1 MRHTLRVRG
10 VRVFGARGFGG
21 MAAVRVVGLL
31 AALPAIWLSVA
42 AVSPAGLAHPR
53 AASQPATPQARAH
66 QARAPQARAAQ
77 ARASQ
82 SRAAQSRAALTA
94 PTLAPCEWRRVE
106 GRVDCGTLTV
116 PENRDKPGGR
126 QLSIYFVVARA
137 TGEPAGEPVF
147 FFTGG
152 PGSAA
157 TMSAAAYTEHF
168 ARLRAARDFVFIDQR
183 GTGRS
188 APLACAPRDEA
199 RRGLRPLF
207 GREAAAACRAA
218 LERGADLRLYTTAD
232 AARDVDDVR
241 RALGYRRINLHGAS
255 YGTRAAWEYAAL
267 YPSRTRAIVLHGP
280 VPPGFYTPLP
290 FARGLDTAL
299 DGVIAACA
307 ADAPCAARF
316 PSLARDVARAF
327 DRLREKPARV
337 RLRDGDGPAI
347 DATLTHSELAEAVRY
362 ELYTPARAA
371 DLPSL
376 LTKAAAG
383 DYSAI
388 ANVSLANRVRL
399 GRDLTDGM
407 YLSVT
412 CAEDIP
418 FLTRDAIRAGTAGT
432 RLGDYRVRQ
441 QVQACREWPRGAAPG
456 AHLDKPLEPPAL
468 VLVGE
473 FDPATPPGWAER
485 ALDRLPN
492 GRAIVI
498 PNGAH
503 GFAGLGIDR
512 CLAGLTTTFLTR
524 GSAQG
529 LDASCVDAARRPPF
543 NLE

>member
-1 MRHTLRVRG
+1 MAG
-10 VRVFGARGFGG
+10 V
-21 MAAVRVVGLL
+21 L
-31 AALPAIWLSVA
+31 AIWLCVA
-42 AVSPAGLAHPR
+42 AVASAGPAR
-53 AASQPATPQARAH
+53 ARTPQAGPPDVR
-66 QARAPQARAAQ
+66 RPPG
-77 ARASQ
+77 S
-82 SRAAQSRAALTA
+82 

-106 GRVDCGTLTV
+106 GRVECGTLTV

-126 QLSIYFVVARA
+126 QLSIFFVVARA

-152 PGSAA
+152 PGTAATVSAA
-157 TMSAAAYTEHF
+157 GHTEQF
-168 ARLRAARDFVFIDQR
+168 ARLRATRDFVFVDQR

-188 APLACAPRDEA
+188 APLACAPRDDT

-207 GREAAAACRAA
+207 SREAASACRAA
-218 LERGADLRLYTTAD
+218 LARGADLRLYTTAD
-232 AARDVDDVR
+232 AAHDVDDVR
-241 RALGYRRINLHGAS
+241 RALGYRRINLHGSS
-255 YGTRAAWEYAAL
+255 YGTRAAWEYAARF
-267 YPSRTRAIVLHGP
+267 PSRARAVVLHGP

-290 FARGLDTAL
+290 FARGLDAAL
-299 DGVIAACA
+299 DGLIAACA
-307 ADAPCAARF
+307 ADAACGARF

-327 DRLREKPARV
+327 DRLRDAPARV
-337 RLRDGDGPAI
+337 RLRNGDGPAL

-362 ELYTPARAA
+362 ELYTPTRAA
-371 DLPSL
+371 GLPSL

-388 ANVSLANRVRL
+388 ANVALANRLRL
-399 GRDLTDGM
+399 GRELTDGM

-418 FLTRDAIRAGTAGT
+418 FLAREVIRAETAGT

-456 AHLDKPLEPPAL
+456 AHFDKPLDIPAL

-473 FDPATPPGWAER
+473 FDPATPPGWAAR
-485 ALDRLPN
+485 ALERLPN

-529 LDASCVDAARRPPF
+529 LDASCVAAAKRPPF
-543 NLE
+543 KLE